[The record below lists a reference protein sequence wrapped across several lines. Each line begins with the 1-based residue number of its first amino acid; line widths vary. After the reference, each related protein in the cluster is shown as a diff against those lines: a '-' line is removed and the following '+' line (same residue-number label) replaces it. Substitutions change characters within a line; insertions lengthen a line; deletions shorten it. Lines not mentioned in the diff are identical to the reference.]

1 MGVPEGITPQM
12 SEEPVASDADLVR
25 SVLDGEAG
33 AFTLLVDRHAA
44 ACLRFAARMLG
55 TREDAEDAT
64 QEALMRAYRAL
75 PTFDPRTSFRTWL
88 FSILVNRCRTSL
100 LRTSRRER
108 RIRLE
113 SDAVERAYV
122 ESQANALEL
131 QVEIS
136 RALMTLPSELKEA
149 FLLKHLEQLEY
160 EQMAEVTGLGVSAL
174 KMRVRRACARLRREL
189 EELHH
194 AR

>member
-1 MGVPEGITPQM
+1 M

-25 SVLDGEAG
+25 SVLAGEAG
-33 AFTLLVDRHAA
+33 AFTVLVDRHAA

-75 PTFDPRTSFRTWL
+75 ATYDPGTSFRTWL

-113 SDAVERAYV
+113 SESVDRAYV

-131 QVEIS
+131 QVEIG

-160 EQMAEVTGLGVSAL
+160 EQMAEITGVGISAL